1 MTTTH
6 RPKEDQNFWNFVLSL
21 FFICVFVG
29 ALYVMQAVRGGFLVA
44 VPPFD
49 ALLMALATFRLTRL
63 VVYDKIT
70 RWFRELFADT
80 REFQEGGITY
90 IEIKPFGSGFRHT
103 IHDLLQCPWCI
114 GIWSALIVMFCYF
127 LFPWAWSVIFFL
139 ALAGMGSFFQLIANA
154 VGWKAENLKL
164 DSFEKEERIKRH
176 IDLTSI
182 GK

>member
-1 MTTTH
+1 MTSLN
-6 RPKEDQNFWNFVLSL
+6 RPKEDLNFWNIIFSI

-29 ALYVMQAVRGGFLVA
+29 SLYVMQAMRGGFLVS

-80 REFQEGGITY
+80 REFVEDGVTFV
-90 IEIKPFGSGFRHT
+90 EIKPFGSGFRHT
-103 IHDLLQCPWCI
+103 IYDLVQCPWCI
-114 GIWSALIVMFCYF
+114 GIWSALVVMFCYF
-127 LFPWAWSVIFFL
+127 LYPWAWSVIFFL
-139 ALAGMGSFFQLIANA
+139 ALAGVGSFFQLIANA

-164 DSFEKEERIKRH
+164 RALEREERLREV
-176 IDLTSI
+176 IDRTSL